1 MNDTL
6 TKSDVAALVEQVL
19 IRGDLSRLSPQER
32 ADYML
37 AVCKSVGLNPL
48 TKPFEFITLNNKLV
62 LYALKAATDQLRTIH
77 KVSVIEL
84 TESDWDGVYIVTAK
98 VQNAEGRTDS
108 AKGAVSIQGLRGEAM
123 ANAIM
128 KAETKAK
135 RRATLSI
142 CGLGMLDETEVEDIP
157 ASAKVGIDA
166 KRAEA
171 MRATGQIPKKDA
183 KPVYLKLQAEI
194 DGAGSREWLREWGEG
209 NSERIAM
216 LPEDWQEILRMR
228 YQERM
233 LDLQNKE
240 ITVPVHDKDG
250 VIWDEDGERPATP
263 ADRSGYYPEIPKDDG
278 LDIPP
283 QFDRRRSPVPP
294 HSLNGVPR

>member
-1 MNDTL
+1 MSDL
-6 TKSDVAALVEQVL
+6 PTKPDIAALMEQVL
-19 IRGDLSRLSPQER
+19 IRGDLSRLTPQER
-32 ADYML
+32 SDYMM

-48 TKPFEFITLNNKLV
+48 TKPFEFIMLNGKLV

-84 TESDWDGVYIVTAK
+84 IESDWDGVYIVTAK

-108 AKGAVSIQGLRGEAM
+108 AKGAVSIAGLRGEAM

-157 ASAKVGIDA
+157 ESAKSAVA
-166 KRAEA
+166 RKAEYLRNTA
-171 MRATGQIPKKDA
+171 QMPKKDA
-183 KPVYLKLQAEI
+183 KPIYTKLQAEI
-194 DGAGSREWLREWGEG
+194 DGAESREWLREWGEG
-209 NSERIAM
+209 NAERVAM

-240 ITVPVHDKDG
+240 ISVPVHDKDG
-250 VIWDEDGERPATP
+250 VIWEEEGERPATP
-263 ADRSGYYPEIPKDDG
+263 ADRTGFYPEIPKDDG
-278 LDIPP
+278 MDIPP

-294 HSLNGVPR
+294 HAFNGAPR

>member
-1 MNDTL
+1 MNDMT
-6 TKSDVAALVEQVL
+6 TKIDTATMMEQVL
-19 IRGDLSRLSPQER
+19 IRGDLSRLTPQER
-32 ADYML
+32 SDYMM
-37 AVCKSVGLNPL
+37 AVCKSLGLNPL
-48 TKPFEFITLNNKLV
+48 TKPFEFITLNGKLV

-108 AKGAVSIQGLRGEAM
+108 AKGAVNIQGLRGEAM

-157 ASAKVGIDA
+157 AAAKAAPI
-166 KRAEA
+166 KEPPK
-171 MRATGQIPKKDA
+171 TLPKKDC
-183 KPVYLKLQAEI
+183 KHIYTKLQAEV
-194 DGAGSREWLREWGEG
+194 DGAQSREWLREWAEG
-209 NSERIAM
+209 NAERIAI
-216 LPEDWQEILRMR
+216 LPEDWQDILRLR
-228 YQERM
+228 YREQM

-240 ITVPVHDKDG
+240 IAVPDHDKDG
-250 VIWDEDGERPATP
+250 VIWDEEGERPAMP
-263 ADRSGYYPEIPKDDG
+263 ADRGGYYPEIPKDDG
-278 LDIPP
+278 LDIPDYL
-283 QFDRRRSPVPP
+283 QRKRSPVPP
-294 HSLNGVPR
+294 HTLNGMPR